1 MESCCTLGQSLVF
14 IFLCEQDYIL
24 QSLQCGIMLHMY
36 LTNEVYF
43 LFQHFFIHMSA
54 FDILRGE
61 GKVTKGKTYDC
72 TLDYPILYLESEFKR
87 RVK

>member
-1 MESCCTLGQSLVF
+1 MGSCCNLGQFSAF

-24 QSLQCGIMLHMY
+24 YSLQCCIMLLMY

-61 GKVTKGKTYDC
+61 GKMTKGTTYD
-72 TLDYPILYLESEFKR
+72 
-87 RVK
+87 